1 MTPWLSEEEIHDLCA
16 GLTQAAAQAR
26 YLRRLGLTVREKPN
40 GRPLV
45 LRAEIESLATPA
57 RKTPEGKRQPNRM
70 ALAAQFK
77 RAA

>member
-1 MTPWLSEEEIHDLCA
+1 MTPWLSDDEIHDLCA
-16 GLTQAAAQAR
+16 GLTQSAAQAR

-40 GRPLV
+40 GRPLI
-45 LRAEIESLATPA
+45 LRAEIEALSMPA
-57 RKTPEGKRQPNRM
+57 QKHTESKRHPNRL